1 MCVCK
6 AASFVVTGR
15 QGGLE
20 ELSPITASITIHHL
34 VCALT
39 SPGSNSISWL
49 HQGIVGTGSM
59 DSPVT

>member
-1 MCVCK
+1 MKRSGTRMHVCE

-20 ELSPITASITIHHL
+20 ELSPITAGITIHHL

-39 SPGSNSISWL
+39 SPGSNSIS
-49 HQGIVGTGSM
+49 
-59 DSPVT
+59 